1 MGSRSGRGRIVSER
15 AKDRLTR
22 RRRSPSRSSAIL
34 FVIEGTLRRVGRVLR
49 LLEPLLEL
57 AVEEL
62 ALLALC
68 FHALLEP
75 LLDLSGARAQLVERG
90 AEIGDRARRRRRLV
104 RDEGAQLGVERE
116 LGLAAGALDG
126 EGFLRHA
133 PNLTARLEAVKRPR
147 RRRCAPPR
155 PIWACDPRGTDLGS
169 GGRGSVPLATPAEQK
184 ERGMTIY
191 LAIVAALLSITLV
204 VGPVAAQG
212 KPELTVALS
221 SFSTE
226 VLDPVLGGHIVKYY
240 LSLMFDYLV
249 GTTPDGLPSKDGGL
263 ATRWELS
270 QDHRRWTFHLRK
282 GVKFHTGEEVTSEDV
297 KWSLQRAIGKRSTT
311 GYAGPL
317 RTLIQDIETPAPD
330 RVVIVTK
337 EPTLIIPTY
346 LSRSLSTE
354 GMVLPKKYIEAN
366 GDDVFA
372 RKPVGSG
379 PYRFVEQVT
388 GSHIKLTAV
397 DSHWRIGA
405 PKYKTVTFKL
415 VSEETTRIA
424 LLRRGEADVADVSR
438 ERVKELEKEGFPVHM
453 RKEEAL
459 IHVWWILGPDG
470 RTPPTNDK
478 RVREALNLAIDRNEI
493 AQSIFGG
500 YAEPAAIPMGLTW
513 AFKDVGFKVTPDMAY
528 AYDPARAKKL
538 LADAGLAGGF
548 TQDVYAFQLP
558 GLPEGKAFA
567 EAMAGY
573 WEKIGVKSRLIPVDY
588 PAFRKMWVDRKAPGA
603 VGYYNVA
610 NRDWIGAYAFLEKQ
624 GYTPSKLND
633 TVNDP
638 EVDGMLSQVL
648 RQTDR
653 DKINALMR
661 NVYTRLRSEHHGVPV
676 VFVHSPYAAS
686 KTLGKWN
693 PGSVMYDLFLDELAR
708 K

>member
-1 MGSRSGRGRIVSER
+1 MTTTSRI
-15 AKDRLTR
+15 
-22 RRRSPSRSSAIL
+22 I
-34 FVIEGTLRRVGRVLR
+34 
-49 LLEPLLEL
+49 
-57 AVEEL
+57 
-62 ALLALC
+62 
-68 FHALLEP
+68 
-75 LLDLSGARAQLVERG
+75 
-90 AEIGDRARRRRRLV
+90 
-104 RDEGAQLGVERE
+104 
-116 LGLAAGALDG
+116 
-126 EGFLRHA
+126 
-133 PNLTARLEAVKRPR
+133 
-147 RRRCAPPR
+147 
-155 PIWACDPRGTDLGS
+155 
-169 GGRGSVPLATPAEQK
+169 
-184 ERGMTIY
+184 
-191 LAIVAALLSITLV
+191 LLSLLV
-204 VGPVAAQG
+204 LAGMASPAWAQT
-212 KPELTVALS
+212 KSELTVALS
-221 SFSTE
+221 SFSAET
-226 VLDPVLGGHIVKYY
+226 VDPALQGHNVKYY

-249 GTTPDGLPSKDGGL
+249 GTTPEGQPSQAGGL
-263 ATRWELS
+263 ASKWES
-270 QDHRRWTFHLRK
+270 SADHKRWTFHLRR
-282 GVKFHTGEEVTSEDV
+282 GVKFHDGTEMTSEDV
-297 KWSLQRAIGKRSTT
+297 KFSLQRAMGKRSTT

-317 RTLIQDIETPAPD
+317 RTLIGDIETPAPD

-354 GMVLPKKYIEAN
+354 GIVLPKKYIEAN

-372 RKPVGSG
+372 RKPVGTG
-379 PYRFVEQVT
+379 PYKFVEQVV
-388 GSHIKLTAV
+388 GSHIKMTAV
-397 DSHWRIGA
+397 DNHWRIGV
-405 PKYKTVTFKL
+405 PKYKNVTFRL
-415 VSEETTRIA
+415 VPEETTRIA
-424 LLRRGEADVADVSR
+424 LLRRGEVDVADVSR
-438 ERVKELEKEGFPVHM
+438 ERVKELEKDGFPIHM
-453 RKEEAL
+453 RKEEAVV
-459 IHVWWILGPDG
+459 HAWWILGPDG

-513 AFKDVGFKVTPDMAY
+513 AFKDVGFKVTPDMMY

-548 TQDVYAFQLP
+548 SIDVYAFQLP
-558 GLPEGKAFA
+558 GFPEGKAFA
-567 EAMAGY
+567 EALAGY
-573 WEKIGVKSRLIPVDY
+573 WEKIGVKSKLIPVDY

-603 VGYYNVA
+603 VGYYNIA
-610 NRDWIGAYAFLEKQ
+610 NRDWIGAYALLEKQ

-638 EVDGMLSQVL
+638 EVDGMLAQVM

-653 DKINALMR
+653 EKINALMR